1 MRASQTEFRSIRQGC
16 TLVSLVQDMHSSI
29 PKYRITSGIIFPFN
43 ISHDLVLICLT
54 KSAMI
59 GFKEVRKLKETT
71 NMPTEPELENMSVN
85 LWRTVYQT
93 YARFKNGMDQVLGE
107 YSLTME
113 QYLVLTTIKYHDAPM
128 RITDVAN
135 WLERSTNSVTMIVD
149 RMVKAGLLRRVR
161 DRRDRRTVNVF
172 LTSKAENAIKAANPA
187 AWEYMQLGMSPL
199 SYKDKDALGSLLKTL
214 NYKLLEYLNP
224 GADVQGM
231 LKSDSKQQDYVMK
244 QWRKQP
250 WLAASK
256 AKRRGTKIRKT
267 R

>member
-1 MRASQTEFRSIRQGC
+1 M
-16 TLVSLVQDMHSSI
+16 I
-29 PKYRITSGIIFPFN
+29 PLKK
-43 ISHDLVLICLT
+43 L
-54 KSAMI
+54 
-59 GFKEVRKLKETT
+59 RKLKETLD
-71 NMPTEPELENMSVN
+71 MPTDSELENLSVN

-93 YARFKNGMDQVLGE
+93 YTRFKNGMDQVLSE
-107 YSLTME
+107 YRLTME
-113 QYLVLTTIKYHDAPM
+113 QYLVLATIKYHDPPM
-128 RITDVAN
+128 RITDVAG

-172 LTSKAENAIKAANPA
+172 LTSKAETVLKAANPA
-187 AWEYMQLGMSPL
+187 AWEYMQQGMSPL
-199 SYKDKDALGSLLKTL
+199 SYKDRDAMASLLRTL

-250 WLAASK
+250 WLATSK
-256 AKRRGTKIRKT
+256 AKRRGTKTRKT
-267 R
+267 K